1 MAFQVKR
8 ASTAFALDGLRQ
20 KKPRLKDAG
29 HLAFIRTLPS
39 LVPGREPVE
48 AAHIRYADDTYAKR
62 GSGLQQKP
70 HDCWA
75 VPLAAD
81 QHRLQHAGGE
91 RAYWERIGIDPIII
105 AAFLYAHSGD
115 EKACIQIIRNARA
128 ISRRSF

>member
-1 MAFQVKR
+1 MSQVNR
-8 ASTAFALDGLRQ
+8 PSTAFSLDGLRQ
-20 KKPRLKDAG
+20 RRPRVKDEK

-81 QHRLQHAGGE
+81 QHRRQHSMAE
-91 RAYWERIGIDPIII
+91 RAFWEGVGIDPVLI
-105 AAFLYAHSGD
+105 AALLYAHSGD
-115 EKACIQIIRNARA
+115 ETAAIQVIRNART
-128 ISRRSF
+128 ITRRSF